1 MVLVPFL
8 LIIVSSIGYLNF
20 SSSAYGRLRLKR
32 LAAGVLT
39 INIIAY
45 GTFHLMVGIVLT
57 VMISMIALQFELPV
71 APSWLFSFA
80 GVGTPY
86 QPPIAIIVILLIALT
101 SAVLGR
107 YLTATGWRRAR
118 ATDATLASELVDSD
132 LELSFLNA
140 LESEDYSPV
149 ANVSKTSRLLF
160 RVVLKNR
167 KVYIGNLTRCDLTR
181 GNSKSIVIQ
190 PIFSGFQHE
199 QTLELEITE
208 FYDIHYRKLIS
219 KQLHPNQHGPI
230 SSVTEQ
236 QLKQIKETLS
246 HFSVTI
252 PISEIVTTSMFNL
265 QSYIDFLEEKEARS
279 S

>member
-1 MVLVPFL
+1 
-8 LIIVSSIGYLNF
+8 
-20 SSSAYGRLRLKR
+20 
-32 LAAGVLT
+32 
-39 INIIAY
+39 
-45 GTFHLMVGIVLT
+45 MVGIVLT

-190 PIFSGFQHE
+190 PIF
-199 QTLELEITE
+199 
-208 FYDIHYRKLIS
+208 K
-219 KQLHPNQHGPI
+219 
-230 SSVTEQ
+230 
-236 QLKQIKETLS
+236 IKETLS

>member
-45 GTFHLMVGIVLT
+45 GTFHLMAGIVLT
-57 VMISMIALQFELPV
+57 VMISMIALQFERPE
-71 APSWLFSFA
+71 APSWLFSFE
-80 GVGTPY
+80 GVGTSY
-86 QPPIAIIVILLIALT
+86 QPPIAIIIILFLALA
-101 SAVLGR
+101 SAVFGR
-107 YLTATGWRRAR
+107 YLTAKGWRRAR
-118 ATDATLASELVDSD
+118 ATDAKLATELVDSD
-132 LELSFLNA
+132 LELSLLNA
-140 LESEDYSPV
+140 LEAEDHSPV
-149 ANVSKTSRLLF
+149 AIASKTPRLLF
-160 RVVLKNR
+160 RVVLKSR

-181 GNSKSIVIQ
+181 GNNKSIVIQ
-190 PIFSGFQHE
+190 PIYSGFQHE

-208 FYDIHYRKLIS
+208 FYDIHYRKLIP
-219 KQLHPNQHGPI
+219 KQLLTDQHGPNQPI
-230 SSVTEQ
+230 TE
-236 QLKQIKETLS
+236 KQSKQVQETLS

-252 PISEIVTTSMFNL
+252 PIVEIVTTSMFNL

-279 S
+279 